1 MSEIYTQMLRPQ
13 GAWQALYWLATN
25 IQHPSKSERGKI
37 NFSTFELDCPTL
49 LWVNCFVGMKII
61 LPLVRKT
68 VFNVYFCF
76 YSKGANPFFSRAS
89 SLTDGYFK
97 GQEHVGQPP
106 EQTSKHRAAHT
117 DPHFFVVWGGRR
129 TAVLGWFFFFFFMI
143 QKNSSPHW
151 SGRQKTDHMLLG
163 SKADIWPVRFSV
175 HRTYVTPKGPFQSL
189 F

>member
-1 MSEIYTQMLRPQ
+1 M
-13 GAWQALYWLATN
+13 YWLATN
-25 IQHPSKSERGKI
+25 IQRPSKSERGKI

-97 GQEHVGQPP
+97 GQEHIGQPP
-106 EQTSKHRAAHT
+106 EQTSKQTAAHT

-129 TAVLGWFFFFFFMI
+129 TAVLG
-143 QKNSSPHW
+143 
-151 SGRQKTDHMLLG
+151 
-163 SKADIWPVRFSV
+163 
-175 HRTYVTPKGPFQSL
+175 
-189 F
+189 